1 MSLALPACG
10 SLKTETDPAGDE
22 VLVLPCLGQVY
33 DPTKELET
41 EEFIM

>member
-10 SLKTETDPAGDE
+10 SLKTEIDPAGDE
-22 VLVLPCLGQVY
+22 VLMLPCLGQVY